1 MAFLIPHYPPRLVSP
16 FPLIFSHNFLT
27 IILTIYSHKLIDFLT
42 SSLCD
47 SRYSPH
53 PHNHPHCLS
62 PSRTHRLPHILIF
75 PSISSSLAD
84 SFFISHP
91 PRHYPHHSFPR
102 IVQAPHLLMSH
113 FISLIFLPKAPPS
126 SPLSSLTPSPPHI
139 STLLVSSPHVT
150 HTNAHP
156 PHNPHFQLPKHLQSS
171 YSPAL
176 SSLFILLPPLASP
189 TSSRPKPSHYYAHYA
204 SSLLSQTR
212 QHPHLIIF
220 YHLLQTS
227 SYSS

>member
-47 SRYSPH
+47 SLYSPH

-171 YSPAL
+171 YSQHYPHYL
-176 SSLFILLPPLASP
+176 SSFLRWPRRRPHDPNPLIIMLIMPPPSSPRLVNIL
-189 TSSRPKPSHYYAHYA
+189 TSSFSITFSKPP
-204 SSLLSQTR
+204 Q
-212 QHPHLIIF
+212 
-220 YHLLQTS
+220 
-227 SYSS
+227 YSS